1 MIRIVEKLILY
12 GFSLYGNGRLKRFV
26 NCCYG
31 IFQQLY
37 YKTSILSIV
46 VVPTFEES
54 IYEVQI
60 STFFRITDD
69 FLHLIYVVY
78 HC

>member
-1 MIRIVEKLILY
+1 M
-12 GFSLYGNGRLKRFV
+12 KRFV

-54 IYEVQI
+54 IYEVQVP
-60 STFFRITDD
+60 TFFRITDD
-69 FLHLIYVVY
+69 FYT
-78 HC
+78 